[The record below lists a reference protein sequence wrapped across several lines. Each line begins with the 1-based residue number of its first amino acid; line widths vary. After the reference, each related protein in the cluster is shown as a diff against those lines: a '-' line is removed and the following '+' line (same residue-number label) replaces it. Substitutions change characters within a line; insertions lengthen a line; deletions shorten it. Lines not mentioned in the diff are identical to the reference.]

1 MEGTLSLR
9 SGTFPRERD
18 VESREHEVTGRWQA
32 VESREP
38 ELTVG
43 LRDRSRDQELTAG
56 QQNQGSRPL
65 KVESR
70 AADAESRRLKV
81 ESGIAIG
88 DDESQ
93 GQECRRPSRT
103 RRLEGTRP

>member
-9 SGTFPRERD
+9 GVTFPRERD
-18 VESREHEVTGRWQA
+18 VEARENEVTGRWQA

-43 LRDRSRDQELTAG
+43 QRDRSRDQELTAG
-56 QQNQGSRPL
+56 QNQGPRPL

-70 AADAESRRLKV
+70 ATDAKSRRLKV
-81 ESGIAIG
+81 ESGVAIG
-88 DDESQ
+88 DEESR